1 MTRNTSLHK
10 LKFGKDSVTFRD
22 LNVQEVAFLQNI
34 KNESVR
40 NEMAAKASMIDPE
53 QNLPWPILQQVGER
67 ALTHSTK
74 VTTDKQ
80 LFEITVRECRDK
92 LAIDTDLS
100 LISHIIRI
108 FPGESVVELLK
119 LTHKD
124 LIELVCL
131 AESMTNSQIFTIK
144 GSPVRKKKG
153 VKLVN
158 PHELPD
164 DGKGLQDKMNELN
177 SMLGYGKP

>member
-10 LKFGKDSVTFRD
+10 LKYEGNSVIYRD
-22 LNVQEVAFLQNI
+22 LNSLEVAFLLNI
-34 KNESVR
+34 KNDSVR
-40 NEMAAKASMIDPE
+40 NEMAAKTAMLDPE
-53 QNLPWPILQQVGER
+53 QNVPWPILQQVGER
-67 ALTHSTK
+67 AIEHSTK
-74 VTTDKQ
+74 VATDKQ
-80 LFEITVRECRDK
+80 LFEITVKEYRDK
-92 LAIDTDLS
+92 LASDTDLS
-100 LISHIIRI
+100 LISHIIRV
-108 FPGESVVELLK
+108 FPGESILELLK

-131 AESMTNSQIFTIK
+131 AESMTNSQIFTVR

-158 PHELPD
+158 PNELPD